1 MNTALSRSKVEQL
14 KANGPQYRRRV
25 INHTQTFKTTPDVVF
40 PLLCPTTEFDW
51 MEGWHCEMVYSSSLY
66 QEYNAIFK
74 TSNFGFE
81 EVWVVSHF
89 EPNRVIEFTRVSENL
104 SIKVD
109 ARLCDNLDG
118 TTTGNWII
126 NVTALTDAGNEALM
140 NMTPEDEPIG
150 VLLGALDYYINN
162 HSIQPLPDGIFN
174 KQGGSNG

>member
-1 MNTALSRSKVEQL
+1 MNTGLSDQRVEQW
-14 KANGPQYRRRV
+14 KADGPQYRRMV
-25 INHTQTFKTTPDVVF
+25 INHTQTFQASPDVVF

-51 MEGWHCEMVYSSSLY
+51 MDGWHCEMIYSTSLY
-66 QEYNAIFK
+66 HEYNAIFK
-74 TSNFGFE
+74 TSYFGFD

-89 EPNRVIEFTRVSENL
+89 EPNRIIEFTRVSENL

-126 NVTALTDAGNEALM
+126 NATALTPGGNEALK
-140 NMTPEDEPIG
+140 NMKPENEPIG

-162 HSIQPLPDGIFN
+162 DAIQSLPEGLFN
-174 KQGGSNG
+174 KQG

>member
-1 MNTALSRSKVEQL
+1 MNTVLSDRKVEQM
-14 KANGPQYRRRV
+14 KADGPRYDRMV
-25 INHTQTFKTTPDVVF
+25 INHTQTFQVRPDKVF

-51 MEGWHCEMVYSSSLY
+51 IDGWHCEMIYSQSLY

-74 TSNFGFE
+74 TNYFNFD

-89 EPNRVIEFTRVSENL
+89 EPNRIIEFTRVSENL

-109 ARLCDNLDG
+109 VRLCDNLDG

-126 NVTALTDAGNEALM
+126 NATALTEAGNEALK
-140 NMTPEDEPIG
+140 NIKPEDEPIG

-162 HSIQPLPDGIFN
+162 NAIQPLPDGIFN
-174 KQGGSNG
+174 KQA